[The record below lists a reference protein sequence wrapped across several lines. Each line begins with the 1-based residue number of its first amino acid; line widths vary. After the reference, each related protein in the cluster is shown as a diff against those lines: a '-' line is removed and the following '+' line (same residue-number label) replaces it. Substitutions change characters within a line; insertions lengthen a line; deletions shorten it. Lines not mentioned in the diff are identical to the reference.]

1 MSLAE
6 EILKC
11 ENNSALQ
18 DLKHKVLFIKYGLHG
33 LAFFQRIQ
41 C

>member
-18 DLKHKVLFIKYGLHG
+18 DLKHKVLFIKYGLHV
-33 LAFFQRIQ
+33 AFFQRIQ